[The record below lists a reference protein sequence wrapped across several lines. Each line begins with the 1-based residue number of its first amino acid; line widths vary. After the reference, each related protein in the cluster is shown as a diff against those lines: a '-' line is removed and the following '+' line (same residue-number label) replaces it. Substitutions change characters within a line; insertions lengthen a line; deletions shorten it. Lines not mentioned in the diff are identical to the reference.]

1 MTTVIPPT
9 GANTIWVNFDGRR
22 WHAAKSSIEY
32 DASLLNEIGSY
43 QGWTVY
49 AKKSDPAPTTIYIPA
64 APGRLAQPIR
74 CMKSANRQSM
84 KESSREVEGFHLHLP
99 I

>member
-1 MTTVIPPT
+1 MIPPT

-32 DASLLNEIGSY
+32 DASVLNEIGSY

-49 AKKSDPAPTTIYIPA
+49 A
-64 APGRLAQPIR
+64 QEIR
-74 CMKSANRQSM
+74 SGSHDDLH
-84 KESSREVEGFHLHLP
+84 SRDAGTVGSLFVRT
-99 I
+99 